1 MIVDLKMLI
10 TELSGAESSKLP
22 IQEYPVTKYLL
33 DNLMN
38 PLITGKT
45 MQLGDLDFSAFDLDD
60 LEDLQEYLN
69 ENIRLN
75 NALTGLNQFF
85 YKAEPQAVAR
95 RSFC

>member
-38 PLITGKT
+38 PLLMGKT
-45 MQLGDLDFSAFDLDD
+45 IQLGDLDYSAFDTDD
-60 LEDLQEYLN
+60 LEDLLN
-69 ENIRLN
+69 HLSENSRLHE
-75 NALTGLNQFF
+75 ALKGLNQYFN
-85 YKAEPQAVAR
+85 KAEPQAIAR